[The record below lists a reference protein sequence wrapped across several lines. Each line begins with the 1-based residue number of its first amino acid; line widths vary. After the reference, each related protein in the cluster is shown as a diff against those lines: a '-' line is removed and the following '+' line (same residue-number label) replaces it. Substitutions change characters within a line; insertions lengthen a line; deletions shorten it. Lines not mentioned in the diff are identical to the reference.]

1 MKTSSPSFGH
11 RKETGKAANET
22 EAEGYMELWKK
33 SRGFGVQLRFKSQLG
48 LLPEARS
55 GQFFSC
61 INYNYDISLS
71 ELL

>member
-1 MKTSSPSFGH
+1 MKIFSPSFGH
-11 RKETGKAANET
+11 TKETGKAANET

-48 LLPEARS
+48 LLPDTWC

-61 INYNYDISLS
+61 LK
-71 ELL
+71 L